1 MVNILRRIWS
11 VIRQSNTPTFILV
24 RFVSPT
30 FHDVFK
36 ILVWPTYERNPIH
49 FTGKKKSLQQILGLV
64 NVVHDMW
71 VFFMVPGF
79 WFSGTADR
87 RPWEPGLVPK
97 LRRDSGRRKRKG
109 RRRSR
114 KMKKDDGSR
123 QKFQLAPQ
131 IAHCQ
136 RMCSAEPP
144 ITLSVCV
151 VPERMNMILVIKL
164 KVIFVKVIKD
174 LNQPSELFR
183 S

>member
-1 MVNILRRIWS
+1 
-11 VIRQSNTPTFILV
+11 
-24 RFVSPT
+24 
-30 FHDVFK
+30 
-36 ILVWPTYERNPIH
+36 
-49 FTGKKKSLQQILGLV
+49 
-64 NVVHDMW
+64 
-71 VFFMVPGF
+71 
-79 WFSGTADR
+79 
-87 RPWEPGLVPK
+87 
-97 LRRDSGRRKRKG
+97 
-109 RRRSR
+109 
-114 KMKKDDGSR
+114 MKKDDGSR